1 MRVDLLLHLLAL
13 FLRIVHLL
21 LMPGRRRILL
31 RSKHVHGW
39 GAQEDRTK
47 MAHILRL
54 STHVLR
60 NAQHDPVRHDLI
72 LLTIV
77 RHHHVLLILL
87 LGLSELGLGRRGLVH
102 HIVRPQ
108 HVHGLD
114 PSDAHYVVTV
124 LV

>member
-1 MRVDLLLHLLAL
+1 MRVDLLLHLLVL
-13 FLRIVHLL
+13 FLRVVHLL
-21 LMPGRRRILL
+21 LVPSRRSILL

-39 GAQEDRTK
+39 GAQEDRTE

-54 STHVLR
+54 SAHVLR

-77 RHHHVLLILL
+77 RHHHVLLVLL

-114 PSDAHYVVTV
+114 PGNAYNVVPV